1 MRDGEDRGSTRMF
14 GALVNQTG
22 GLNDMDGHT
31 PWLTGLQAYAYDVI
45 DEGAEAVVEAASSCA
60 ADVILLAV
68 SYLDHFPPTERGTA
82 PLRNPRRKLH
92 GMEAYVRPSPG
103 RYPAAL
109 VPPLS
114 EDPGADGEAAY
125 FALRAV
131 AEPRGIAVVPWILL
145 LTHPVAQQAPAYG
158 VVNARGDLVPGWLCA
173 SRSATAEFAQALL
186 SDVVDKFHPPAVFLD
201 GIRFPGPGAHG
212 LVDLFSCFCEA
223 CKESAETQGLRLA
236 ASQASLLS
244 LAELLEHDPAA
255 AARLGATTLSAGLTT
270 LKAVARHPDVLDW
283 VEFRHRT
290 IERLVRGARECIAGK
305 AELWLDVWPPS
316 YGWLLGQDLARL
328 GRHGSW
334 TKPFTY
340 HRWGGGADIPA
351 IIGRI
356 SSDPVVLQQLYD
368 VYRAFFGF
376 AGPSGFEEFAQRGLK
391 PEWVTAETA
400 LAATLVEGRSRLAAG
415 LQLWQMG
422 RAGVREALDHALM
435 ARPDGV
441 FLHCYGWS
449 TLEELQAAGDWL
461 RERGLTHR

>member
-1 MRDGEDRGSTRMF
+1 
-14 GALVNQTG
+14 
-22 GLNDMDGHT
+22 MDGQT

-82 PLRNPRRKLH
+82 PLHNPHRTRH
-92 GMEAYVRPSPG
+92 GMEAYIRPSAH
-103 RYPAAL
+103 RYPAEL

-131 AEPRGIAVVPWILL
+131 AEPRGIAVVPWVLM
-145 LTHPVAQQAPAYG
+145 LTHPVAVKAPAYG
-158 VVNARGDLVPGWLCA
+158 VINARGDLVPGWLCP
-173 SRSATAEFAQALL
+173 SRPDTAAFAQGLL
-186 SDVVDKFHPPAVFLD
+186 ADIIDKFDPPAVFLD
-201 GIRFPGPGAHG
+201 GIRSPGPGVHG
-212 LVDLFSCFCEA
+212 LVDLFSCFCHA
-223 CKESAETQGLRLA
+223 CHESAEAQGLDLA
-236 ASQASLLS
+236 GARTSLLG
-244 LAELLEHDPAA
+244 LADLVEHDPAE
-255 AARLGATTLSAGLTT
+255 AARLGSETLAAGLTT
-270 LKAVARHPDVLDW
+270 MRTVARHPAVLDW
-283 VEFRHRT
+283 IEFRHRA
-290 IERLVRGARECIAGK
+290 IDRLVKSVRESIAGR

-328 GRHGSW
+328 GHHGSW

-351 IIGRI
+351 IIGRL
-356 SSDPVVLQQLYD
+356 SSDPIVLQQLYG

-376 AGPSGFEEFAQRGLK
+376 AGPSDFDEYAQRGLD
-391 PEWVTAETA
+391 PEWVTTETA
-400 LAATLVEGRSRLAAG
+400 LAATLLDGHSKLAAG

-422 RAGVREALDHALM
+422 REGVREALEHALM

-449 TLEELQAAGDWL
+449 TPEELQAAGDWL
-461 RERGLTHR
+461 RERGLAHR